1 MAIYHLTVSVVS
13 RARGQ
18 RIVASAA
25 AQSCTKLRDEYY
37 GVVHNGALK
46 PGVEHA
52 EIRAPA
58 GALPWVY
65 DRELLWNRVEAAE
78 RRKDSQLAR
87 AIEISLPVE
96 LTRDESIALLRDYVD
111 VEFVSK
117 GMIADLAIRRKN
129 PDNPNARVLL
139 TLRELHAAGFGP
151 KVRLWNRKSNLLD
164 WRTAWAQ
171 RANFHLARA
180 GHRVRIDHRTLEA
193 QQIELAPARRRGIGR
208 SLKGDQSLPQH
219 LQDRLAEQRE
229 IARQNGATIL
239 EDPSVAIRMLTRQRS
254 IFTRGDL
261 IGFLTSRTDGGEQLE
276 AAVSAIMSCSELVA
290 LAPADGDAP
299 RFTSRDL
306 IEAEKSLMRRAAA
319 MAARR
324 GHAPSPSQAATHGQ
338 HSWSQTTRDA
348 FAYVISEGDFKAIA
362 LPNSETSEF
371 VNAARAVW
379 NALGNRVLEAVPLQD
394 AEPLAR
400 NDVVVLQGVAMIEL
414 KLLERHLAAVEKARA
429 KIVLVGDS
437 EQLQAMGS
445 ISPMHSLLGL
455 VSS

>member
-13 RARGQ
+13 RARGH

-65 DRELLWNRVEAAE
+65 ARELLWNRVEAAE

-87 AIEISLPVE
+87 AMDISLPVE
-96 LTRDESIALLRDYVD
+96 LTAAESIALLREFVD

-117 GMIADLAIRRKN
+117 GMIADIAIRRKN

-139 TLRELHAAGFGP
+139 TLRELNAVGFGP

-164 WRTAWAQ
+164 WRSAWAQ

-193 QQIELAPARRRGIGR
+193 QQIELAPARKTGVGR
-208 SLKGDQSLPQH
+208 PLDGDPNLPQY
-219 LQDRLAEQRE
+219 LQNRLAEQRE

-239 EDPSVAIRMLTRQRS
+239 QDPSVAIRMLAHQRS
-254 IFTRGDL
+254 IFTRDDL
-261 IGFLTSRTDGGEQLE
+261 IGFLTSRTDGGAQLE

-290 LAPADGDAP
+290 LAPAAGGASL
-299 RFTSRDL
+299 FTSRDM
-306 IEAEKSLMRRAAA
+306 IEAEKSLLRRAQA
-319 MAARR
+319 MSARR
-324 GHAPSPSQAATHGQ
+324 GRAPSPSAAATHGQ
-338 HSWSQTTRDA
+338 HLWSQTTRDA

-362 LPNSETSEF
+362 LPNSETNEF
-371 VNAARAVW
+371 LNAARAVW
-379 NALGNRVLEAVPLQD
+379 NERGNRVLDAVPLQHAD
-394 AEPLAR
+394 PLAR
-400 NDVVVLQGVAMIEL
+400 NDVVVLQGSEMIEL
-414 KLLERHLAAVEKARA
+414 KLLERHLAVVEKARA

-437 EQLQAMGS
+437 KQVEAMGS
-445 ISPMHSLLGL
+445 ITPMQNLLGL